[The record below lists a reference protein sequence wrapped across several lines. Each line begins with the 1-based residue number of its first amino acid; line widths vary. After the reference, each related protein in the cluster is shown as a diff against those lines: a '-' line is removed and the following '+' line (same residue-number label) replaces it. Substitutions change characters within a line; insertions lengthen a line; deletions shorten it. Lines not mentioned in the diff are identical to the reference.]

1 MLPPRS
7 RLILSIEV
15 GPVATFTGICPEKV
29 GPTQAEGATRSNG
42 LGSLIR
48 RAAVRRSISNTQAR
62 NSGVGGYFFVVFF
75 VVFFVA
81 VAFDAVVF
89 AGAFFAAAFFGALA
103 VRLSATSCLN
113 VAPTLNPT
121 ARVAASCSWAPVEGL
136 RAVRAPRSR
145 GSNVPNPPRQRR
157 RTRPRPLR

>member
-29 GPTQAEGATRSNG
+29 SPTQAEGATRSNG

-48 RAAVRRSISNTQAR
+48 RAAVRRSISNTQTR

-75 VVFFVA
+75 VA
-81 VAFDAVVF
+81 VAFEAVVSPGLF
-89 AGAFFAAAFFGALA
+89 SPP
-103 VRLSATSCLN
+103 LSL
-113 VAPTLNPT
+113 
-121 ARVAASCSWAPVEGL
+121 
-136 RAVRAPRSR
+136 
-145 GSNVPNPPRQRR
+145 VPWR
-157 RTRPRPLR
+157 